1 MARTL
6 EEAVLL
12 RLIDALA
19 SGGWVSGT
27 ALAEASGISR
37 EALSKR
43 MRHLVNWQLEIES
56 RPGLGYRLRRPLQ
69 RLNPAEISAGLP
81 QRWRQGLALQVLP
94 STDST
99 NTQLLNAT
107 AGRDPQALLAELQTA
122 GRGRRGRVW
131 RSPFGANLY
140 LSLSWSF
147 PDWPS
152 QLSTLS
158 LAMGV
163 CCARA
168 LRRVGLEGLALKWPN
183 DLWLNRAKLG
193 GILIEQRGEAGA
205 ACRVVIGLGLNVA
218 MSASQAGVLDQAWT
232 TVEEGLQAA
241 GRSTPSRNTLAASLI
256 AELLSGLERFTADG
270 FASFDSEWA
279 ALDLTRGCQV
289 GISGTAEALAG
300 VACGVD
306 ADGALLVR
314 TAQGIRAVHAGD
326 VSLRLA

>member
-1 MARTL
+1 MARALDEGALL
-6 EEAVLL
+6 E
-12 RLIDALA
+12 LIDALA
-19 SGGWVSGT
+19 PGDWVSGA

-43 MRHLVNWQLEIES
+43 MRHLADWQLEIES
-56 RPGLGYRLRRPLQ
+56 RPGLGYRLKRSLQ

-81 QRWRQGLALQVLP
+81 PQWRQRLALQVLP
-94 STDST
+94 HTDST
-99 NTQLLNAT
+99 NTQLLNSA
-107 AGRDPQALLAELQTA
+107 AGHDPQALLAELQTA

-140 LSLSWSF
+140 LSLAWSF
-147 PDWPS
+147 PVWPP

-218 MSASQAGVLDQAWT
+218 MSESQAGVLDQAWI
-232 TVEEGLQAA
+232 TVEEGLHAV
-241 GRSTPSRNTLAASLI
+241 GRSTPSRNTLAAVLI
-256 AELLSGLERFTADG
+256 TELLSGLERFTADG
-270 FASFDSEWA
+270 FASFASEWT
-279 ALDLTRGCQV
+279 ALDLIRGCQV
-289 GISGTAEALAG
+289 DINGMAEALAG
-300 VACGVD
+300 IACGVD
-306 ADGALLVR
+306 ANGALLVQ